1 MAEENESS
9 ASMPESPPSLKPKLA
24 AKEDVVRKEE
34 EPLAPKGLR
43 FWLIFVGLCLAGFVS
58 ATDSTIIFTA
68 LPTIAR
74 DLNGQGEYIWLGN
87 AYVLAATA
95 IQPLYGQLSNI
106 FGRRHPMIISVAL
119 FALGSGIAGGANTA
133 AMFIGGR
140 LVQGLGAGGM
150 IMLIDLIVCD
160 LVPLRER
167 STYLSSVLGACA
179 LGTLIGPVIGGAIVS
194 KTTWKWAF
202 WINLP
207 TCALTLA
214 VTIPFLR
221 VSCNRSPTWKLS
233 LARIDYV
240 GNAIFIASVTSILLG
255 LVQGG
260 IVYPW
265 SSWRTILPIILG
277 FLGWI
282 VFFVQQASCK
292 EPTMPLRL
300 FAHRTSATVYFLD
313 FIISVLLQWCVYVLP
328 LYFQSQLAASPLISG
343 INILPIN
350 SFMIPSA
357 ALAGALL
364 TKLGKYKP
372 FHWAGF
378 SILAIAC
385 GLFSTLTATSS
396 QAAWVCFEILAA
408 IGIGFPLT
416 TQLPAIQAVLSESDT
431 AVSTSTYSFIRSFG
445 FVWGATIPSI
455 VFNSGINAV
464 LNRIDDSNVRNALAD
479 GGAYSYVNSVKALS
493 GQTLEQTLGVYAT
506 ALRMV
511 WLVGLAFSLVGF
523 LFVFVE
529 KHVEMRVTLNTEFGL
544 EQEKQEKAVTVE
556 AAQGV
561 E

>member
-1 MAEENESS
+1 MAQENEALYSV
-9 ASMPESPPSLKPKLA
+9 PESLPSLEPKIAVNEDSPCNDEKPNGSKN
-24 AKEDVVRKEE
+24 
-34 EPLAPKGLR
+34 LR
-43 FWLIFVGLCLAGFVS
+43 FWLVFAGLCLAGFVS

-74 DLNGQGEYIWLGN
+74 DINGQADYIWLGN
-87 AYVLAATA
+87 AYVLASTA

-106 FGRRHPMIISVAL
+106 FGRRYPMITSVAL
-119 FALGSGIAGGANTA
+119 FALGSGIAGGANTS
-133 AMFIGGR
+133 AMFIAGR

-167 STYLSSVLGACA
+167 STYLGSVLGACA

-207 TCALTLA
+207 ICALTLA
-214 VTIPFLR
+214 VMIPFLR
-221 VSCNRSPTWKLS
+221 VSWNRSPTWKLS

-255 LVQGG
+255 LIQGG

-265 SSWRTILPIILG
+265 SSWRTILPIVLG

-282 VFFVQQASCK
+282 LFFAQQASCK

-313 FIISVLLQWCVYVLP
+313 FIISILLQWCVYVLP
-328 LYFQSQLAASPLISG
+328 VYFQSELAASPLISG
-343 INILPIN
+343 INILPLN
-350 SFMIPSA
+350 AFMIPGA
-357 ALAGALL
+357 AVAGALL
-364 TKLGKYKP
+364 TKLGKFKP

-378 SILAIAC
+378 AVLAAAC

-396 QAAWVCFEILAA
+396 QAAWVCFQILAA

-416 TQLPAIQAVLSESDT
+416 TQLPAIQAVLPESDT

-455 VFNSGINAV
+455 VFNSRINAV
-464 LNRIDDSNVRNALAD
+464 LDRIDESTVRNALAD
-479 GGAYSYVNSVKALS
+479 GGAYGYVNNVKALS
-493 GQTLEQTLGVYAT
+493 GQTLEQTLDVYAS
-506 ALRMV
+506 AIRVV
-511 WLVGLAFSLVGF
+511 WLVGMAFSLVGF

-529 KHVEMRVTLNTEFGL
+529 KHVEMRVTLDTEFGL
-544 EQEKQEKAVTVE
+544 EQQKQEKRVAVESEQIVK
-556 AAQGV
+556 
-561 E
+561 